1 MKKLMWVIS
10 IFSLVLTAIVLQFMP
25 DSVPM
30 HYDLAGNIDRWGSKY
45 ENIIFPVIILL
56 LSLHWHLFTAHYEKK
71 AAKASVEKECAEAL
85 SNAKVMKIVGV
96 SMAAMFTVM
105 QGFIL
110 YNAYMEA
117 NVNAART
124 YVDIGKIF
132 YILIGVML
140 IILGNYMPKTK
151 KNHIAGV
158 RVSWSMYNDATWMKS
173 NRFGGVSIMIAG
185 LSIIIT
191 TVFVRSA
198 IAVVL
203 LLVYILVATAITLIY
218 SHKIYKT
225 ELSKNNQCS

>member
-1 MKKLMWVIS
+1 MKKLMWGIS
-10 IFSLVLTAIVLQFMP
+10 ILSLVLTAIVLQFMP

-45 ENIIFPVIILL
+45 ENFLFPVTILF
-56 LSLHWHLFTAHYEKK
+56 LSICWHLFTAHYEKK
-71 AAKASVEKECAEAL
+71 AAKASAEKERAEAL
-85 SNAKVMKIVGV
+85 SNAKVLKIVGV
-96 SMAAMFTVM
+96 SMAAMFTIM

-110 YNAYMEA
+110 YSAYVEA
-117 NVNAART
+117 NINAAQA
-124 YVDIGKIF
+124 YVDIGKIS

-151 KNHIAGV
+151 QNHIVGV
-158 RVSWSMYNDATWMKS
+158 RASWTMYNDTTWRKS
-173 NRFGGVSIMIAG
+173 NRFGGVCMMIAG

-203 LLVYILVATAITLIY
+203 LFVYILIAVAVTLIY
-218 SHKIYKT
+218 SRKVYKA
-225 ELSKNNQCS
+225 ELSKNN